1 MLGCADVWMKCH
13 MKSRQYD
20 QVRRG
25 ARLVLQWLANL
36 SQSCVPDNGNDVK
49 QDKIERLE
57 GEIADMQAY
66 VENQDRQVHDVLEVR

>member
-20 QVRRG
+20 QVRRD
-25 ARLVLQWLANL
+25 ARLVLQWLL
-36 SQSCVPDNGNDVK
+36 LRKLCDHDNGNDLK

>member
-25 ARLVLQWLANL
+25 ARLVLQWLLL
-36 SQSCVPDNGNDVK
+36 SQSCVPYNGNDLK